1 VPVYSD
7 VPDIA
12 RTLLPGGSHAGSGQA
27 SIHNEG
33 VAAVVADLFGTEAPT
48 VARLDLPFWTHI
60 VVADRARGSQ
70 YERLIALARAGVRLP
85 HGLACVALSGDA
97 FQGFHG
103 RSWVGARGNL
113 HLSVHLAPRRPI
125 ERFESVFL
133 ALSALS
139 AAEAIDTV
147 PGLAGRARLRWVND
161 IVIDEAKVGGVLA
174 HTQSRGAEVT
184 GVILGIGINVE
195 VTPDVAPT
203 AFVPSAGSLRDHA
216 PDARAARL
224 AEVFRAVLAALAR
237 NYSLLLDLGYAPL
250 VARYRARSSVLG
262 REVVVSDDTPDQVP
276 HVVAAGRVTAIG
288 DGLELILD
296 GGARLVRGGRLVV
309 APPAAERPVVDD
321 AWRCADADLT
331 EPVLLSR

>member
-12 RTLLPGGSHAGSGQA
+12 RTLLPGGSHAESEQA
-27 SIHNEG
+27 STPNEE
-33 VAAVVADLFGTEAPT
+33 VAAVLADCFGPQVPA

-60 VVADRARGSQ
+60 VVADRARSSQ
-70 YERLIALARAGVRLP
+70 YERLISLARAGVRLP
-85 HGLACVALSGDA
+85 HGLACIALSGDA

-113 HLSVHLAPRRPI
+113 HLSVHLAPHRPI
-125 ERFESVFL
+125 KRFESVFL

-203 AFVPSAGSLRDHA
+203 AFVPSAGSLCDHA
-216 PDARAARL
+216 RDPRAARL
-224 AEVFRAVLAALAR
+224 AEVFRAVLSALAR
-237 NYSLLLDLGYAPL
+237 NYSLLLDRGYVPL

-296 GGARLVRGGRLVV
+296 DGARLVRSGRLIV
-309 APPAAERPVVDD
+309 PPASAEPPVVDA
-321 AWRCADADLT
+321 AWRCADTVLT